1 MNPEKLRKFF
11 KGDCSAEEVY
21 SILRWINTPEGKKE
35 LERFFDG
42 YHGDYTMDSRVSEGI
57 LAKIKDR
64 IDLDAEP
71 EVVFEKTVD
80 RKIFRMEKLAYLRN
94 TVAACVVVFLVV
106 WGVAHFY
113 SQKGISDSRTAS
125 LQAEWIERSVPVGQ
139 KLKLRLGDGTE
150 VILNSLSSIR
160 FPRKFSEET
169 REVFLEGEGFFEV
182 TPEQNRPFIVRSDQM
197 ETKVLGTS
205 FLVRTAD
212 DKPAMV
218 AVLTGKVQVSLP
230 ADQQMDEEKDV
241 VVLEPMDAVKV
252 SSAAGSFDRVPV
264 EYDEVFAW
272 KDDVISFKETEFQ
285 EVVGRLEKWY
295 GVKILLPDSWR
306 PTAHYTGRFEKQ
318 TLEEVLLGLSF
329 VYDFQFRIDNST
341 VTIYR

>member
-21 SILRWINTPEGKKE
+21 SILRWINSPEGKKE

-42 YHGDYTMDSRVSEGI
+42 YDGDYTMDSRRSEEI
-57 LAKIKDR
+57 LDKIKDR
-64 IDLDAEP
+64 IDLEAEP
-71 EVVFEKTVD
+71 EIVFEKTAD

-94 TVAACVVVFLVV
+94 TVAACLVVFLVV

-113 SQKGISDSRTAS
+113 SQKGIKDSRPES

-139 KLKLRLGDGTE
+139 KLKLKLGDGTE

-182 TPEQNRPFIVRSDQM
+182 TPEQSRPFIVRSDQV

-212 DKPAMV
+212 ERPAMI

-230 ADQQMDEEKDV
+230 AGQQADGNGV
-241 VVLEPMDAVKV
+241 VVLEPMDAVKIEA
-252 SSAAGSFDRVPV
+252 AAGSLDRILI

-272 KDDVISFKETEFQ
+272 KDDVISFEGTGFQ
-285 EVVGRLEKWY
+285 DVIRRLEKWY

-306 PTAHYTGRFEKQ
+306 PTADYTGRFEKQ

-329 VYDFQFRIDNST
+329 VYDFQFRIDNNT
-341 VTIYR
+341 VTLYR